1 MRGIPEEVA
10 KLPNL
15 RVVNCRHNRIKN
27 SGIPADL
34 FGHDDL
40 SVLVGLIILFII
52 INSYGLCKEIFF
64 LKNPR
69 LLWKW
74 VGGSRCHSEIFLFL
88 ENHPKI
94 PLKQVQIFLSSIP
107 CVFCMYILYIVKSC

>member
-1 MRGIPEEVA
+1 MANLQEHLSLVHNNVRGIPEEVA

-64 LKNPR
+64 SQKSQITME
-69 LLWKW
+69 
-74 VGGSRCHSEIFLFL
+74 VGGWVQVSHGILFCFWKII
-88 ENHPKI
+88 PKY
-94 PLKQVQIFLSSIP
+94 L
-107 CVFCMYILYIVKSC
+107 